1 MPTVKRTCKN
11 CEVEKTTRDFRR
23 AQYICKVCESDPNFS
38 HQKTCNGCGEKKDS
52 KMFRPNRGKCLD
64 CERAHGRNY
73 RRTTTKAKEWTEK
86 NKERMTE
93 LQHNWYEE
101 NKKQIRKNE
110 RDRKANDPV
119 FKKIKNHR
127 CLLNKMVRGV
137 TSYSKQIESD
147 KDDLWTWLKHC
158 NSDLSI
164 ERYNIDWNIDHVLPL
179 DLLLNEDNHTKII
192 NVIKKENTQD
202 AIYCWYNIMP
212 LKCKENR
219 NKSNTISQE
228 HLISHLK
235 NLNTFLRKNKHIHE
249 QMKDNEQ
256 FFKYKKTVQKIIDT
270 CY

>member
-1 MPTVKRTCKN
+1 
-11 CEVEKTTRDFRR
+11 
-23 AQYICKVCESDPNFS
+23 
-38 HQKTCNGCGEKKDS
+38 
-52 KMFRPNRGKCLD
+52 
-64 CERAHGRNY
+64 
-73 RRTTTKAKEWTEK
+73 
-86 NKERMTE
+86 
-93 LQHNWYEE
+93 
-101 NKKQIRKNE
+101 
-110 RDRKANDPV
+110 
-119 FKKIKNHR
+119 
-127 CLLNKMVRGV
+127 MVRGV